1 MDVALK
7 DAEGH
12 WEELVRRAE
21 HGEEIVI
28 TRDGQ
33 SIVKLAPA
41 GPVREPHPRRG
52 TPEWR
57 ALIDEFT
64 KQAVEKLGPSAGPP
78 GDHSFLYDEESGLPL
93 NTFPLS
99 YKVRGKRIIIV
110 GGGDEALNKVRLV
123 AKTTASIEIYAEH
136 IEADFSAFPVQTF
149 PRAVAADDL
158 TGAALVFVAEE
169 SDAAELAKTEARRL
183 GIPLNVVDV
192 PDQCDFYTPSIVDRA
207 PLTVAISTEG
217 DAPVLARLVRAQI
230 EALLSPGIGKIA
242 SLAGGLR
249 QKVESLIH
257 DGAARRRYY
266 EDLVTRPGMDQ
277 KAAEDL
283 LKAHAANGAGQGVVW
298 LIGAGP
304 GSEDL
309 LTLRAQ
315 RLLQQADVIVH
326 DQLVPDAVVQ
336 MGRRD
341 AEQIC
346 VGKARGHHS
355 FTQAQ
360 INALILRLAGEGKKV
375 ARLKSGDPM
384 VFGRAG
390 EEIAALREAGIGY
403 VIVPGVSA
411 ALAAAADTA
420 TPVTLRQVSSG
431 FVMATAHGAD
441 DTDLAHWAALAQSG
455 LTLALYMGKAIAA
468 QTATRLVGHGAPADL
483 PIGVVVNAG
492 RADRQSYAGTLGAL
506 AQGAVDFV
514 DGPAIILVGRAV
526 AEGDWADAATVAAQS
541 FKVA

>member
-1 MDVALK
+1 M
-7 DAEGH
+7 
-12 WEELVRRAE
+12 
-21 HGEEIVI
+21 
-28 TRDGQ
+28 GQ
-33 SIVKLAPA
+33 
-41 GPVREPHPRRG
+41 
-52 TPEWR
+52 
-57 ALIDEFT
+57 
-64 KQAVEKLGPSAGPP
+64 
-78 GDHSFLYDEESGLPL
+78 L

-99 YKVRGKRIIIV
+99 FKVKGKRIIIV
-110 GGGDEALNKVRLV
+110 GGSDEALNKVRLV
-123 AKTTASIEIYAEH
+123 SKTTGSVEIYSRH
-136 IEADFSAFPVQTF
+136 IEADFAAFGAVTHE
-149 PRAVAADDL
+149 RALRAEDL
-158 TGAALVFVAEE
+158 VGAALVFVAETGP
-169 SDAAELAKTEARRL
+169 DAELAKAEARRL

-192 PDQCDFYTPSIVDRA
+192 PAECDFYTPSIVERA

-230 EALLSPGIGKIA
+230 EALLAPGIGKIA
-242 SLAGGLR
+242 SLAGRLR
-249 QKVESLIH
+249 QKAESLIH

-266 EDLVTRPGMDQ
+266 EDLVTSPTIERAAAGGDGVD
-277 KAAEDL
+277 AAERL
-283 LKAHAANGAGQGVVW
+283 LSAHVANGAGQGAVW

-326 DQLVPDAVVQ
+326 DQLVPAAVVE

-355 FTQAQ
+355 FSQAQ
-360 INALILRLAGEGKKV
+360 INTLLVRLAREGRKV

-390 EEIAALREAGIGY
+390 EEIAALRKAGIAY
-403 VIVPGVSA
+403 EIVPGVSA

-420 TPVTLRQVSSG
+420 TPVTLRRVASG
-431 FVMATAHGAD
+431 LVMATAHGAD
-441 DTDLAHWAALAQSG
+441 DGDLAHWAALSQSG

-468 QTATRLVGHGAPADL
+468 ETAGRLIAHGAAADL
-483 PIGVVVNAG
+483 PVGIVVNAG
-492 RADRQSYAGTLGAL
+492 RADSTSYAATLGGL
-506 AQGAVDFV
+506 AAGAADFA
-514 DGPAIILVGRAV
+514 DGPAVILVGRAV
-526 AEGDWADAATVAAQS
+526 VHGDWSQAAAAATET